1 MGNSGRAVEMRMRIW
16 YHDIGINN
24 PLEIAPGISQMLK
37 AYDIIDFKTLSQNP
51 RISPGNQ
58 TGSSRTSTL
67 GNSTPR

>member
-37 AYDIIDFKTLSQNP
+37 AYDIIDFKTLS
-51 RISPGNQ
+51 
-58 TGSSRTSTL
+58 
-67 GNSTPR
+67 